1 MSPVV
6 IKKAFDLRVTDTLTD
21 EFRDYVLNRKS
32 TLGQPAQSI
41 PPMRISAEEATT
53 GMSPGQSLT
62 VAGGVYTVRDVRGLF
77 LIPVDDFAAGEGQP
91 SYDTNDAAPNRFMTS
106 RFIDCSVPG
115 EISIGMD
122 RAVFPSADVGD
133 SLEMQAAG
141 DYVFISGKAV
151 SGMPLMRIDPSNG
164 SIAACT
170 GLEADLP
177 ISGLTYDG
185 HYIYAAQTSP
195 DSVDDG
201 AVYRTT
207 PDSLAFDP
215 WSDQIKITSMI
226 AGPGLIYAVRA
237 NYNDEGTLVTQ
248 AGILGPTSFTA
259 QTASSNVVA
268 PSAPNRG
275 LARAQNECFWLLG
288 DGEYS
293 VVYAFSPAAGS
304 LRLAYSLPDGFHA
317 TCIEGY
323 LDCVYIGG
331 YYLDDDN
338 HATGTIYVGDG
349 SNSVTKLTDIMPNA
363 DHPGDTS
370 MIRGLKGHR
379 RHIYVLTDHNF
390 YRWNVK
396 YGGLSHVCPASAPAD
411 NVIVVP
417 EGMRQVTK
425 GSGQTLQA
433 FGFSRSLT
441 ACAAK
446 NVKDSVSGGVVNI
459 VTDIAKAQVN
469 YHRDVPG
476 MENTSTFQLGTSK
489 GLYTTGKIDKKN
501 AKLVNGAIHGNGL
514 YYEVAG
520 GGTSFVIRAHCT
532 VPTHTAEKDAKGKKT
547 GWLKESATQIWD
559 YGTWDA
565 GIGNWRWSELFRCDA
580 VVANTITSVKH
591 GNYVD
596 HYVNGQVCGRCSVMR
611 PNDTPGI
618 DLQVGPAQ
626 GSTQTSMVRLARMY
640 WCENY
645 AVTHVAPT
653 GDVTRTEVYSIAG
666 YHGQIWAPDA
676 AGYMCTTPTVRHN
689 NPGLG
694 TTGEGAYLRLSS
706 STFHMNGVD
715 KGFYAIWVD
724 HSPLV
729 QGEQNIKLT
738 YSLDGAQA
746 IPVGE
751 ADVLEADVRRSLFLV
766 QDNGNRIQPTVE
778 LVDPSASK
786 REDVDRLR
794 VFAITSAFLVPS
806 IRSYVFNILG
816 YDNTEDRS
824 GGIWDEPADMAIDF
838 LFELAGL
845 GRVVNIDLGFDSFLG
860 IIKAIDELPTS
871 AQEADTA
878 AHQGVVQMKVQRL

>member
-1 MSPVV
+1 VTPVV
-6 IKKAFDLRVTDTLTD
+6 IKKAFDLRVTDTLTG
-21 EFRDYVLNRKS
+21 EARDYVLNRKS

-91 SYDTNDAAPNRFMTS
+91 SYDTNDAAANRFMHS
-106 RFIDCSVPG
+106 RFIDCSTPG

-122 RAVFPSADVGD
+122 RAVFPNASVGD
-133 SLEMQAAG
+133 SLEMQSAG
-141 DYVFISGKAV
+141 DFVFISGKATE
-151 SGMPLMRIDPSNG
+151 GTPLFRIDPSDG
-164 SIAACT
+164 SADACT
-170 GLEADLP
+170 GLESDLP
-177 ISGLTYDG
+177 ISGLCFDG
-185 HYIYAAQTSP
+185 KHIYAAQTSP
-195 DSVDDG
+195 DATEDG
-201 AVYRTT
+201 CVYRTT
-207 PDSLAFDP
+207 PDSLDFEV
-215 WSDQIKITSMI
+215 WSDQIKIASMI
-226 AGPGLIYAVRA
+226 AGPGFIYAVRA
-237 NYNDEGTLVTQ
+237 NFNDEGTLVTQ
-248 AGILGPTSFTA
+248 AGILTATSFTA
-259 QTASSNVVA
+259 WTANSNVVS
-268 PSAPNRG
+268 PSASNRG

-288 DGEYS
+288 DDEYS
-293 VVYAFSPAAGS
+293 VVYAFSPLAGS
-304 LRLAYSLPDGFHA
+304 LRMAYSLPDGFHA

-331 YYLDDDN
+331 YFLDDEDN
-338 HATGTIYVGDG
+338 ATGSIYIGDG
-349 SNSVTKLTDIMPNA
+349 GNSITKLTDILPNP
-363 DHPGDTS
+363 DHPSDTS

-396 YGGLSHVCPASAPAD
+396 YGGLSHVCPASAPVD

-417 EGMRQVTK
+417 EGVRQVTK

-441 ACAAK
+441 ACQGK
-446 NVKDSVSGGVVNI
+446 NVKDGVSGGVLNI

-476 MENTSTFQLGTSK
+476 MENTSTFQLITNK
-489 GLYTTGKIDKKN
+489 GLYTTGKIDKKK

-520 GGTSFVIRAHCT
+520 GGSSFVIRARCT
-532 VPTHTAEKDAKGKKT
+532 VPTHSAELNSKGKKT
-547 GWLKESATQIWD
+547 GWLKEKATQIWEF
-559 YGTWDA
+559 GNWDA
-565 GIGNWRWSELFRCDA
+565 GIGNWKWSELFRADA
-580 VVANTITSVKH
+580 VVGSKITSVKH

-596 HYVNGQVCGRCSVMR
+596 HFVDGQVRGRCSVLR
-611 PNDTPGI
+611 PNDTPAVDI
-618 DLQVGPAQ
+618 QVGPAQ
-626 GSTQTSMVRLARMY
+626 GTTQTSMARISSIY

-645 AVTHVAPT
+645 PITVTPS
-653 GDVTRTEVYSIAG
+653 GDVTRSEVYSIAG
-666 YHGQIWAPDA
+666 LKGRIWAPDS
-676 AGYMCTTPTVRHN
+676 AGYMATTPTVRHN

-694 TTGEGAYLRLSS
+694 ITGEGSYLRLSS
-706 STFHMNGVD
+706 STFHMNGVN

-729 QGEQNIKLT
+729 QGEQEIRLT
-738 YSLDGAQA
+738 YSLDGAA
-746 IPVGE
+746 AVPVGE
-751 ADVLEADVRRSLFLV
+751 ADILEADVRRSLFLV

-778 LVDPSASK
+778 LIDPTASA

-794 VFAITSAFLVPS
+794 VFAVTSAFLVPS

-824 GGIWDEPADMAIDF
+824 GGLWDEPADVAIDF
-838 LFELAGL
+838 LFEMAGL
-845 GRVVNIDLGFDSFLG
+845 GRVVNFDLGFDSFLG
-860 IIKAIDELPTS
+860 VIKAIDELPTS